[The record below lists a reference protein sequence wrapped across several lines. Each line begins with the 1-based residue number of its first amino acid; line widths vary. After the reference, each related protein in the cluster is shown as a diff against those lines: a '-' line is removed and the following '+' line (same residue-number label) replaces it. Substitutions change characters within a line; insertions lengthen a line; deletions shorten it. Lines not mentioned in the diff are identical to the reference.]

1 MSYFSL
7 FQNTSD
13 PNMAERRR
21 HIFIDATLESQ
32 APVFHQN
39 GIFNT
44 WLHSYD
50 NVPDALRSIREITLP
65 YSTQVYVA
73 RDNIL
78 DNVPPL
84 NPNDP
89 TRTLLDTLCDLQ
101 TVQNVSVFCPTIN
114 TDIEPQIRS
123 ILPDKRLLRDVVSVI
138 NLHGYMCREGI
149 QYFKEEIG
157 HCIVRNEIHL
167 ISNLIQNVDDLME
180 YSRRVREDQKRRLDA
195 LQEEYSNKPG
205 EEPS

>member
-1 MSYFSL
+1 
-7 FQNTSD
+7 
-13 PNMAERRR
+13 MAEGRH
-21 HIFIDATLESQ
+21 HIFLDATLESQ
-32 APVFHQN
+32 APFLHEN
-39 GIFNT
+39 GMFNI
-44 WLHSYD
+44 WLHAYN

-101 TVQNVSVFCPTIN
+101 TVRHVSVFCPTTN
-114 TDIEPQIRS
+114 TDIETQIRS
-123 ILPDKRLLRDVVSVI
+123 ILADKRLLRDVVSVI

-149 QYFKEEIG
+149 RHFEEQIDRYTQ
-157 HCIVRNEIHL
+157 RNETHL
-167 ISNLIQNVDDLME
+167 ISNLRQNIDDLTE
-180 YSRRVREDQKRRLDA
+180 YSRRVMNDQ
-195 LQEEYSNKPG
+195 
-205 EEPS
+205 